1 MSDVRHRIF
10 VGAQVPDIDAA
21 IIVVQVD
28 PFTAD
33 STLIFADSTIRT
45 ADETYP

>member
-10 VGAQVPDIDAA
+10 VGADIADIDAA
-21 IIVVQVD
+21 IIVTQTD

-33 STLIFADSTIRT
+33 STLIFADTTIRT
-45 ADETYP
+45 ADEN